1 MNLYFDQVFS
11 SASLLNPPGVKNSV
25 ASNMPSVVEMF
36 GYSDRYVITVTNNI
50 YVAAGVGR

>member
-25 ASNMPSVVEMF
+25 ASNIPSVVEMF
-36 GYSDRYVITVTNNI
+36 GYSDHHVITVTNNI
-50 YVAAGVGR
+50 YVAAGVGH